1 MTDGM
6 AAEWEERLPVG
17 RLAASGQH
25 VLSHPH
31 LAIRRIV
38 RCGLLQLTTA
48 NGATLSVGDDSPLDG
63 SFMKITF
70 SVLPWLSHYLY
81 YCLMDRKCDF
91 FPLPCI
97 SVKNTSGHGA
107 LVEVHT
113 LAPSVGACLQFL
125 EPSDEPA
132 CSAHLDRGET
142 RGHQPE
148 QYSSSHYE
156 VWSVGL
162 EVLEVP

>member
-1 MTDGM
+1 MGG
-6 AAEWEERLPVG
+6 AAAVG

-31 LAIRRIV
+31 LAIRRIM
-38 RCGLLQLTTA
+38 CCSLIQLMMA

-63 SFMKITF
+63 FFIKITF

-81 YCLMDRKCDF
+81 YGLMDRKCDF

-107 LVEVHT
+107 LVEVYT
-113 LAPSVGACLQFL
+113 LAPPVGACLQCV
-125 EPSDEPA
+125 EPSHEPA

-148 QYSSSHYE
+148 
-156 VWSVGL
+156 
-162 EVLEVP
+162 